1 MVEEFAR
8 NGGEIEK
15 EIGGSLRKERG
26 KMGMEESGSMKTES
40 GSKRHWKW
48 RKMVNLVVL
57 GFWILF
63 LVTPSFKK
71 KIKKS
76 SVQQLYC

>member
-1 MVEEFAR
+1 MYDSPKVEEFAR

-15 EIGGSLRKERG
+15 EIGGRVRKERG

-48 RKMVNLVVL
+48 RKIVNLVVF
-57 GFWILF
+57 GFLDSISSD
-63 LVTPSFKK
+63 SF
-71 KIKKS
+71 I
-76 SVQQLYC
+76 